1 MIARLIPNPA
11 LAVVLFIVWL
21 LLAQSTSPGQI
32 LLAALVAT
40 TAAWITA
47 SLRPR
52 RARAVNWSKAV
63 SLARIVLIDIA
74 RSNLAVARIVASNRQ
89 TRKSSFI
96 QLDLE
101 LRDEVGLTVL
111 ALIVTATPGTAW
123 VQFQRAS
130 GSLLIHV
137 FDLVDEDEWIRLLK
151 TRYEAL
157 LLEIFES

>member
-1 MIARLIPNPA
+1 MIARLIPNLP

-52 RARAVNWSKAV
+52 RARAVNWLKAV

-89 TRKSSFI
+89 ARKSSFI

-111 ALIVTATPGTAW
+111 ALIVTATPGTAL

-157 LLEIFES
+157 LVEIFES